1 MCDRTSLGEVV
12 IWVRRI
18 LLMMPFGMAA
28 TLNTVVAIA
37 RPMHWRT
44 EHVAGYCFLFMTPWA
59 WLLDRGWIP
68 GIQSKIL
75 NSILAA
81 LFILWIPALLY
92 SASIWLILRFARF
105 RFAHRL

>member
-1 MCDRTSLGEVV
+1 M

-18 LLMMPFGMAA
+18 LLIIPFGVAA
-28 TLNTVVAIA
+28 TLNILVALT
-37 RPMHWRT
+37 RPMHWRS
-44 EHVAGYCFLFMTPWA
+44 EHLAGYCFLFMTPWA

-68 GIQSKIL
+68 ATQSKIL

-92 SASIWLILRFARF
+92 SACLWLIFRFVRF
-105 RFAHRL
+105 RSPHPQ